1 MVGSLIG
8 SILGF
13 KFGGFFGLIFGAI
26 LGAQAETWIAENL
39 LGRPNRQ
46 TQVQSAYFEAL
57 FITMGKLAKADGV
70 ITKNEI
76 RKCEAIM
83 NHMQLDAQRRKSA
96 IKLFNLGKQDNI
108 NINIY
113 LTKFVKASHGAYSMK
128 QVFLEMLIEVA
139 SAENKINQAEMNFMY
154 SIADKIRFPRQIFVT
169 LVRMR
174 GFNVNGQG
182 AGQRRQQQH
191 SHYNSNRN
199 QHQRQNQNQQQ
210 WQRASTTSPYQTLGV
225 DKTDSKAV
233 IRKAYKKLM
242 SANHPD
248 KLIAKGLP
256 PDMVRVA
263 KEKTQNIQAAWEKV
277 KDLRGF

>member
-8 SILGF
+8 AIIGF
-13 KFGGFFGLIFGAI
+13 KFGGFFGMVFGGY
-26 LGAQAETWIAENL
+26 LGGQAETFISEKL
-39 LGRPNRQ
+39 LGRPTRQ
-46 TQVQSAYFEAL
+46 AQVQEAYFEAL
-57 FITMGKLAKADGV
+57 FVTLGKLAKADGV
-70 ITKNEI
+70 ITKSEI

-83 NHMQLDAQRRKSA
+83 NHMKLDEKRRTNA
-96 IKLFNLGKQDNI
+96 IKLFNLGKNDNI
-108 NINIY
+108 NINTY
-113 LTKFVKASHGAYSMK
+113 LSKFMKASHGAYSMK

-139 SAENKINQAEMNFMY
+139 SAENQINQAEMNFMY
-154 SIADKIRFPRQIFVT
+154 SIADRIRFPRNIFIT

-182 AGQRRQQQH
+182 PGQRQQQQH
-191 SHYNSNRN
+191 SHYNSNRS
-199 QHQRQNQNQQQ
+199 QNQQQ
-210 WQRASTTSPYQTLGV
+210 WQRATTTSPYQILGV
-225 DKTDSKAV
+225 VKTDSKAV

-256 PDMVRVA
+256 PDMVKIA
-263 KEKTQNIQAAWEKV
+263 KEKTQNIQAAWEEV